1 MRLRLG
7 FAITQAYQALRWLMT
22 RIVRAARYVRS
33 LLWRMV
39 RGPSEGWTTFLL
51 LLISVMAVVW
61 ALEASHSVPAP
72 GLYSIAL
79 WSSLLGLIL
88 AKIPFRGWLLVTV
101 GAVVGLYLGFYYLT
115 GLAEGAAA
123 LDRHAEIATRLNA
136 WWQAVVSGDPADD
149 GLPLSFSLLLASWSV
164 GFLSSWSLFRK
175 HNIWGALLPGGI
187 IAVASLAIMLP
198 DRQEIHLYLYLLT
211 AFLLAARLFA
221 LQRHQEW
228 DRRSIQYP
236 PRQSRLRAPDGL
248 WFAVSLVLV
257 VSLLPVNPASVDPIA
272 AAWNTVTRP
281 AQVMGFELYRTLGG
295 VPTPRPQQTH
305 SFDAARTLGGAIALR
320 DAPAL
325 IVRTPV
331 AIYLSARSY
340 DVYTHRGWESSATL
354 TVTPSWTPE
363 YGAATTF
370 LHTREF
376 DIEVKT
382 MLPLRA
388 GEPIFLGG
396 YPVHISIDHQIEVL
410 HRAVYNLRIQRDQ
423 TNVAE
428 NADYP
433 PRDIRQAQLRLSEL
447 ILASDRAITESD
459 IGSVLPDDT
468 RLVSWKHTG
477 ENAIEVTV
485 ERHVPPP
492 LDTVS
497 VRTAVPM
504 SREDSYQTTVLV
516 STATGGDLLA
526 AGTDYPGWV
535 LDSYLQLP
543 DDVPTRVTALAQ
555 ELAGSADTPYE
566 KAVAIRDYLRTLD
579 YALDIQAPPR
589 GADGVDYFLFDLQQ
603 GYCSYFASA
612 MTVMLRASGVP
623 SRFVTGY
630 VTEEMVEEETIE
642 HVSPQWQAE
651 PRTFLARNS
660 HAWCEV
666 FFPGYGWIPFE
677 PTPGYEMVS
686 RNDFARIPTDD
697 QHAYDEIGPRRP
709 DDFGIIPG
717 EPGDSPPREAGYP
730 DSSSGGT
737 QPGQRAGLPYVLPVV
752 IAAGIAALG
761 IVLWL
766 MRRRLVKEVTEP
778 RLAYARTGYLAALCG
793 LGPKENFT
801 PYEYGRKLATALPD
815 VSVSLDRI
823 VDAYVRDRYGRRRTT
838 DLDRIQIAEAWPQ
851 VRNHLLRRALRGL
864 LPGNLR

>member
-1 MRLRLG
+1 
-7 FAITQAYQALRWLMT
+7 
-22 RIVRAARYVRS
+22 
-33 LLWRMV
+33 MV

-72 GLYSIAL
+72 GLYRIAL

-88 AKIPFRGWLLVTV
+88 AKMPFRGWFTITV
-101 GAVVGLYLGFYYLT
+101 GAVAGLYLGFYYLT
-115 GLAEGAAA
+115 GLAEGATA
-123 LDRHAEIATRLNA
+123 LDRHAEIAARLNT
-136 WWQAVVSGDPADD
+136 WWQAIVSGDLADD

-175 HNIWGALLPGGI
+175 HNIWGTLLPGGI
-187 IAVASLAIMLP
+187 VAVSSLAIMLP
-198 DRQEIHLYLYLLT
+198 DRQEIHLYLYLFT

-257 VSLLPVNPASVDPIA
+257 ASLLPANPAIADPIA
-272 AAWNTVTRP
+272 TAWNTVTRP

-340 DVYTHRGWESSATL
+340 DVYTHRGWESSGTL
-354 TVTPSWTPE
+354 TVTPSWTRE
-363 YGAATTF
+363 YGAATTL
-370 LHTREF
+370 LHMREL

-382 MLPLRA
+382 MLPLRG

-410 HRAVYNLRIQRDQ
+410 HPAVYNLRIQGDQ

-433 PRDIRQAQLRLSEL
+433 PRDIQQAQLRLSEL
-447 ILASDRAITESD
+447 IPASHRAITESD
-459 IGSVLPDDT
+459 IVSVLPDDT
-468 RLVSWKHTG
+468 RLVSWKYTG
-477 ENAIEVTV
+477 EDAIEVTV
-485 ERHVPPP
+485 ERHAPSP
-492 LDTVS
+492 LDVVS
-497 VRTAVPM
+497 VRTAAPL
-504 SREDSYQTTVLV
+504 SREDLYQTTVLI

-526 AGTDYPGWV
+526 AGTDYPGWA

-555 ELAGSADTPYE
+555 ELAGSTDTPYE

-612 MTVMLRASGVP
+612 MTVMLRACGVP

-677 PTPGYEMVS
+677 PTPAYGMVT
-686 RNDFARIPTDD
+686 RDDFASIPTDD
-697 QHAYDEIGPRRP
+697 QHAYDEFAPQTP
-709 DDFGIIPG
+709 DDFGVIPG
-717 EPGDSPPREAGYP
+717 EPGDSPPGEAGYP
-730 DSSSGGT
+730 GPSSGGM
-737 QPGQRAGLPYVLPVV
+737 QPGRRAGLPYVLPVV

-761 IVLWL
+761 TALWL
-766 MRRRLVKEVTEP
+766 IRRRLMGQVTEP
-778 RLAYARTGYLAALCG
+778 RLAYARTGYLAALSG
-793 LGPKENFT
+793 LGPQDNLT
-801 PYEYGRKLATALPD
+801 PYEYGNRLTAALPE
-815 VSVSLDRI
+815 VSTSLERI
-823 VDAYVRDRYGRRRTT
+823 VDTYVRSSYGQHGITEEDRR
-838 DLDRIQIAEAWPQ
+838 QIAEAWPP
-851 VRNHLLRRALRGL
+851 VRNHFVRRALRGL
-864 LPGNLR
+864 LPGRFR